1 MHGPS
6 QAWFAGCYQLVH
18 SYGMAGVMAACA
30 RSELGTVQFSSTCGR
45 FPHESNTLVVQQ
57 DFAAAL
63 PSNSKLCLRQ
73 KTHKSCRREKLICH
87 SQANVVEFGSN
98 ERSGVTNTDKLKLLD
113 TNVSLMPLAEFKMS
127 DFELC
132 TNVSVGLAGRGDE
145 VVYEA
150 FVRNPE
156 SPLMGSKVVLR
167 QLAGSRAQ
175 RWRKHA
181 MQVITKLVRR
191 AVMYQSYA
199 TQIFGY
205 ILPYGVDKNVLTLV
219 HGHYDDYSLHQW
231 LLCENWLPTLESRL
245 ALDEECSRRVGDD
258 RTGGPAISRQ
268 LRLIQIVM
276 RDLLIG
282 VNYLHS
288 HGFAHTELRLQ
299 NVHISETDRH
309 IKVGL
314 LGNASH
320 FDADPDSKT
329 AKISKKQLCRKQLMI
344 AYDMRCVGIMM
355 ARMVIRELMNPAIF
369 EQFKSFLNKGN
380 DPAGLR
386 EFLVPILIRNSGVD
400 NIGLQILD
408 RNKGAGW
415 NLLSLML
422 ASKPSERL
430 SCTEALRHPFLC
442 GPKWRVESS
451 INMTRWSIGSAA
463 VRIVEEYIYGAH
475 QRSRLAELIHVLEL
489 LNPNSSPECW
499 SQLLTGNWRLLYHTG
514 RQIGL
519 TWRKASPAVL
529 VSDVSFS
536 FSCSNGDLSMA
547 SSISFSVMI
556 DKGDWLPDKR
566 GTQGKFEVTSSKLS
580 LQRGERSYTSVLQT
594 KGDDETQ
601 ETSAARLVEGFY
613 NQVRNKGYDY
623 PKEGKFFRSVSPAA
637 PPSLPIVRLGIEDLE
652 MTMEVDYYGP
662 DSSYPMRSLD
672 ELRVQ
677 IPPESFDIAKIVCG
691 TYIDARLLVLRGVS
705 GAALFFVRTAVN

>member
-1 MHGPS
+1 
-6 QAWFAGCYQLVH
+6 
-18 SYGMAGVMAACA
+18 MATCA
-30 RSELGTVQFSSTCGR
+30 RSELDLGTAQFASYGHIAHKLKKSVGR
-45 FPHESNTLVVQQ
+45 QDLV
-57 DFAAAL
+57 AAL
-63 PSNSKLCLRQ
+63 PSKCKLLSGKHMGSSRQ
-73 KTHKSCRREKLICH
+73 KLVCY

-98 ERSGVTNTDKLKLLD
+98 ETSKGTSTDSLKLFDDNINL
-113 TNVSLMPLAEFKMS
+113 LPLVEFKMS

-132 TNVSVGLAGRGDE
+132 TNVSVGLAARGDE

-150 FVRNPE
+150 IVRNPD
-156 SPLMGSKVVLR
+156 SPLKGSKVVLR
-167 QLAGSRAQ
+167 QLVGSRAQ

-199 TQIFGY
+199 TQIYGY
-205 ILPYGVDKNVLTLV
+205 ILPHGVDKNVLTLV
-219 HGHYDDYSLHQW
+219 HGYYDDYSLHHW
-231 LLCENWLPTLESRL
+231 LLCEDWLPTLESRL
-245 ALDEECSRRVGDD
+245 ALDEECARRVGDD
-258 RTGGPAISRQ
+258 RTGGPAVSRQ
-268 LRLIQIVM
+268 VRLIQIVM

-299 NVHISETDRH
+299 NVHISKADRH

-320 FDADPDSKT
+320 FDASPDSKT
-329 AKISKKQLCRKQLMI
+329 AKTSKKQICRRQVMI

-355 ARMVIRELMNPAIF
+355 ARMVVRELMNPPIF

-386 EFLVPILIRNSGVD
+386 EFLVPILSRNSTAD

-422 ASKPSERL
+422 ASKPSDRI

-475 QRSRLAELIHVLEL
+475 QQSRLAQLIHVLEL
-489 LNPNSSPECW
+489 LNPNSNPESW
-499 SQLLTGNWRLLYHTG
+499 PELLAGKWRLLYHTG

-529 VSDVSFS
+529 VGDVFFS
-536 FSCSNGDLSMA
+536 FSCSGGDMSMA
-547 SSISFSVMI
+547 SSVSFSVMV
-556 DKGDWLPDKR
+556 DNGDWLPDKR
-566 GTQGKFEVTSSKLS
+566 GTEGKFGVTSNKLS
-580 LQRGERSYTSVLQT
+580 LQRGERSYTTDFQREV
-594 KGDDETQ
+594 DNVQ
-601 ETSAARLVEGFY
+601 EPSATRLVEGFY

-623 PKEGKFFRSVSPAA
+623 PREGNFFRAVSPAA
-637 PPSLPIVRLGIEDLE
+637 PPSLPVVRFDIDDLE
-652 MTMEVDYYGP
+652 MTMEVDYRGP
-662 DSSYPMRSLD
+662 DPSYPMRSLD

-677 IPPESFDIAKIVCG
+677 IPPESFDISKIVCG

-705 GAALFFVRTAVN
+705 GAALFFVRTAIS